1 MAEFDVIEASPML
14 NKISLFSGLHQQE
27 LETIKSHSMVRTYRR
42 NTIILNKGGESS
54 SLYVILTGKI
64 KVYISDEDGRE
75 IVLNI
80 QGPGA
85 HFGELALI
93 GGLPRSASVMT
104 LENSKIMILTKHAFL
119 ECLSQHPNIA
129 LNLIHSLVNRVCE
142 LTDNVSDLALLDI
155 YGRVVKALLRNARK
169 INDEMVVE
177 NMSQHDIAGI
187 VGASRTMVNRIFKDL
202 KAGGYVALKGR
213 RIVIHKKLPSHW

>member
-1 MAEFDVIEASPML
+1 ML
-14 NKISLFSGLHQQE
+14 NNIPIFSGLSPKE
-27 LETIKSHSMVRTYRR
+27 LETITLHSVVRIYRK
-42 NTIILNKGGESS
+42 NTVILNKGGESS
-54 SLYVILTGKI
+54 SLYVILSGRI
-64 KVYISDEDGRE
+64 KVYISDEEGKE

-93 GGLPRSASVMT
+93 AGQPRSASVMT
-104 LENSKIMILTKHAFL
+104 LDDSKIMILTKSAFL
-119 ECLSQHPNIA
+119 SCLSAHPNIA

-155 YGRVVKALLRNARK
+155 YGRVVKTLLRNAREH
-169 INDEMVVE
+169 DGQLTVE
-177 NMSQHDIAGI
+177 NLTQHDIAGI

-202 KAGGYVALKGR
+202 KVGGYIALEGR
-213 RIVIHKKLPSHW
+213 RIIIHKKLPAHW

>member
-1 MAEFDVIEASPML
+1 ML
-14 NKISLFSGLHQQE
+14 DKISLFSGLQLEE
-27 LETIKSHSMVRTYRR
+27 LETIKSHSIVRIYRR
-42 NTIILNKGGESS
+42 NTIILNKGSESS
-54 SLYVILTGKI
+54 SLYVILSGKV
-64 KVYISDEDGRE
+64 KVYISDEDGKE

-104 LENSKIMILTKHAFL
+104 LADCKIMILTKHAFL

-129 LNLIHSLVNRVCE
+129 LNLINSLVSRVCE

-155 YGRVVKALLRNARK
+155 YGRVVKTLLRNARE
-169 INDEMVVE
+169 IDGEFMVE
-177 NMSQHDIAGI
+177 NLSQHDIASI

-202 KAGGYVALKGR
+202 KAGGYVALKGK
-213 RIVIHKKLPSHW
+213 RIVIHKKLPEHW

>member
-1 MAEFDVIEASPML
+1 MRAVL
-14 NKISLFSGLHQQE
+14 NNIPIFSGLSPKE
-27 LETIKSHSMVRTYRR
+27 LETITLHSVVRIYRK
-42 NTIILNKGGESS
+42 NTVILNKGGESS
-54 SLYVILTGKI
+54 SLYVILSGRI
-64 KVYISDEDGRE
+64 KVYISDEEGKE

-93 GGLPRSASVMT
+93 AGQPRSASVMT
-104 LENSKIMILTKHAFL
+104 LDDSKIMILTKSAFL
-119 ECLSQHPNIA
+119 SCLSAHPNIA

-155 YGRVVKALLRNARK
+155 YGRVVKTLLRNAREH
-169 INDEMVVE
+169 DGQLTVE
-177 NMSQHDIAGI
+177 NLTQHDIAGI

-202 KAGGYVALKGR
+202 KVGGYIALEGR
-213 RIVIHKKLPSHW
+213 RIIIHKKLPAHW